1 MGTQRLRR
9 NCGKIQNTLVYL
21 SNCIPLILTRMSQIH
36 MASYTIFYN
45 QCYRYRVLTFLKKNY
60 LNSPVRQSEGVL
72 WYWYTYYLLL
82 VAMSPF
88 LHVEGSRT
96 RLGAVVVGRYCS
108 VWYILVSI
116 VAFHLRMGNCSFFNA
131 C

>member
-1 MGTQRLRR
+1 MTRVHIRIRMDIRIGLA
-9 NCGKIQNTLVYL
+9 
-21 SNCIPLILTRMSQIH
+21 PLILETN
-36 MASYTIFYN
+36 A
-45 QCYRYRVLTFLKKNY
+45 
-60 LNSPVRQSEGVL
+60 
-72 WYWYTYYLLL
+72 YLLL

-96 RLGAVVVGRYCS
+96 RLGAVVVGRYYS

>member
-1 MGTQRLRR
+1 MSLGSGIQDPRS
-9 NCGKIQNTLVYL
+9 GKNLFG
-21 SNCIPLILTRMSQIH
+21 ILT
-36 MASYTIFYN
+36 
-45 QCYRYRVLTFLKKNY
+45 
-60 LNSPVRQSEGVL
+60 
-72 WYWYTYYLLL
+72 YLLL